1 MKILFAFLFA
11 ATLLPAAD
19 WQPLF
24 NGENLNGW
32 VMTGPGRFVV
42 EDGAMKT
49 EGGMGLLYYS
59 RKKFGDCTIRVVFK
73 VMPGRGNSGVVIRLP
88 EKPSGPWY
96 GVHHGYEVQI
106 DAGDDEWHA
115 TGAIYSLAKVSSQPQ
130 KPVGEWN
137 TMEIV
142 LDGPITRSILNGVPV
157 MEFDPSK
164 KVPDRKKWFEPV
176 RGPRPDSGYIGL
188 QNHDD
193 DSTVYFKEVSVRSGV
208 E

>member
-1 MKILFAFLFA
+1 MKIPIVFLLG
-11 ATLLPAAD
+11 ATLLPAAG
-19 WQPLF
+19 WQQLF
-24 NGENLNGW
+24 NGENLDGW

-42 EDGAMKT
+42 EDSAMKT

-59 RKKFGDCTIRVVFK
+59 KKKFGDCTIRVVFK
-73 VMPGRGNSGVVIRLP
+73 VMPGRGNSGVVVRLP

-106 DAGDDEWHA
+106 DASGDEWHA
-115 TGAIYSLAKVSSQPQ
+115 TGAIYSLAKVTSQPQ
-130 KPVGEWN
+130 KPAGEWN

-142 LDGPITRSILNGVPV
+142 LDGPITRSFVNGTPV

-164 KVPDRKKWFEPV
+164 PVPARKEWFEPV
-176 RGPRPDSGYIGL
+176 RGRRPDSGYIGL
-188 QNHDD
+188 QNHDK
-193 DSTVYFKEVSVRSGV
+193 DSTVYFKEISVRESI